1 MEREQKYR
9 LGEVV
14 RIIGTT
20 DYGYISGYVNGM
32 YHVDLGH
39 FLKFPAKE
47 EWIEPYTPERKAV
60 KAKRARAE
68 AKKKNKKP

>member
-1 MEREQKYR
+1 M
-9 LGEVV
+9 

-20 DYGYISGYVNGM
+20 DYGYISAYVNGM

-47 EWIEPYTPERKAV
+47 EWIEPYTPERKA
-60 KAKRARAE
+60 KRARAE